1 MAITGVGANNGQL
14 GEVYQQ
20 NGGYGKSGGAGFAAA
35 LTDHTKEELVKA
47 ISEHKEELYRKLKN
61 NDTEPRFQIGGQSLT
76 VKEWNKLLKQFDEV
90 QEEIKEAMQE
100 EQAKRQK
107 EVTTKVTEKATTSV
121 TSKDS
126 ADITKAAGAFGLE
139 SEESINGQDE
149 NVIDS
154 LVSEST
160 TCTYPAEP
168 GQPDQWYITC
178 YTKDG
183 ISCKGPDGYY
193 WSLSFENKGDYDK
206 VMAFLD
212 RFAKDAN
219 LTFASQKGFW
229 QDFLAGEIDE
239 DAFVEDFKNQQ

>member
-1 MAITGVGANNGQL
+1 MAITGVGTNNGQM
-14 GEVYQQ
+14 GDVYQQ
-20 NGGYGKSGGAGFAAA
+20 TGGYGKGNGAGFSAIFTD
-35 LTDHTKEELVKA
+35 LTKDELTQM
-47 ISEHKEELYRKLKN
+47 ISEQKEELYKKLKN

-76 VKEWNKLLKQFDEV
+76 IKEWNKLLKQFDEV

-107 EVTTKVTEKATTSV
+107 EVTTKVTKKAETSV

-126 ADITKAAGAFGLE
+126 TDVTKAAGAFGLE
-139 SEESINGQDE
+139 SEESINGEEE
-149 NVIDS
+149 NVMDS

-160 TCTYPAEP
+160 TCTYPADP
-168 GQPDQWYITC
+168 SKWYITC

-193 WSLSFENKGDYDK
+193 WSISFENEGDYNK

-212 RFAKDAN
+212 RFAHDAN
-219 LTFASQKGFW
+219 LTFASQKSFW
-229 QDFLAGEIDE
+229 QDFLSGKIDE